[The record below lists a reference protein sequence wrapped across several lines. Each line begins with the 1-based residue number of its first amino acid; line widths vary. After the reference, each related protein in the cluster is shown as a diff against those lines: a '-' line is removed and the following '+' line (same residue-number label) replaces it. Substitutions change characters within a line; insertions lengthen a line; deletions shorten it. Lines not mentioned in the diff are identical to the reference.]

1 MSYSFE
7 KPVGAACDVRE
18 LEYITALFQTQHG
31 EESSFRDGSIEG
43 EKLYKYI
50 RITLTKMTLTS

>member
-1 MSYSFE
+1 MYYSFE

-18 LEYITALFQTQHG
+18 LEYITALVQTQHG

-43 EKLYKYI
+43 KNLCTKY
-50 RITLTKMTLTS
+50 